1 MLTRDLVKRQL
12 VTYQKAWQQQDADL
26 ILSIFTSDAVYHERT
41 FDQPYVGHE
50 AIRHYWQTKV
60 IAAQA
65 NIEFA
70 LLHLYID
77 GDVAIAEWEASF
89 DDRERS
95 MRRKIQ
101 EVAILEFQGEL
112 IRSLREYWHGTEA

>member
-1 MLTRDLVKRQL
+1 MLNRDLVKRQL

-101 EVAILEFQGEL
+101 EVAILEFRGEL